1 MLRTAQVCLIYLCSH
16 ALLTETL
23 DPKLHNSS
31 LSAADSLETIQ
42 ADGEAVALVTVK
54 QEAVESVVVKE
65 EVDLSSAVAVVNSLL
80 QPDIRPQPELRPPT
94 PVVDFS
100 MEDIPNSSSSQSLGD
115 ALRVTVMTRILCDR
129 QTREERVEP
138 IIRSNLALLPAPS
151 NRPLS
156 TPDQV
161 VTEFAQ
167 GPRAAQI
174 AAAFY
179 SNTRDLLKRRLN
191 EREVTRLA
199 KIKHLQ
205 EQYLELNERWKAHC
219 RLLEGQSKGTPL
231 LELESLNSSGRTTR
245 RTATLG
251 DAVRSDLEMEQ
262 IIASLGNDEATDPTF
277 LSSKNHADIP
287 DMISVEHGVV
297 ECVYD
302 DSNLLVENAGEYYRP
317 RTGMDDWTKEERQI
331 FLDQFAAH
339 PKQFGIIA
347 DALPHKT
354 AAQCVAFYYLHKKR
368 SIDFRDVVA
377 THAPKR
383 RRRRTGKQ
391 KANALLADIRQHDA
405 EVSRDNEVTGTGR
418 AKRRAATRRPLLDDL
433 VTATPTPEPEG
444 RSKRRRAPGAKSNL
458 AEEVDDDDE
467 VITTF

>member
-1 MLRTAQVCLIYLCSH
+1 
-16 ALLTETL
+16 
-23 DPKLHNSS
+23 
-31 LSAADSLETIQ
+31 
-42 ADGEAVALVTVK
+42 
-54 QEAVESVVVKE
+54 
-65 EVDLSSAVAVVNSLL
+65 
-80 QPDIRPQPELRPPT
+80 
-94 PVVDFS
+94 
-100 MEDIPNSSSSQSLGD
+100 MEDIPDSSPSQSLGD

-138 IIRSNLALLPAPS
+138 IIRSNIALLPAPS

-156 TPDQV
+156 TPDQL

-179 SNTRDLLKRRLN
+179 SDTRDLLKRRFN
-191 EREVTRLA
+191 EREVARLG

-219 RLLEGQSKGTPL
+219 RLLEGQSKVTPL
-231 LELESLNSSGRTTR
+231 LELENLNSSGRTTR

-277 LSSKNHADIP
+277 LSGKNHADIP

-297 ECVYD
+297 EFVYD
-302 DSNLLVENAGEYYRP
+302 DSNLLVENAAEYYRP
-317 RTGMDDWTKEERQI
+317 RTGMDDWTEEERQI

-405 EVSRDNEVTGTGR
+405 EVWRDNEVTGTGR

-433 VTATPTPEPEG
+433 ATATPTPEPEG
-444 RSKRRRAPGAKSNL
+444 RSKRRRATGAKSNL

-467 VITTF
+467 EDPKPAKKARKTRKVKSVAIIEESLTPEGKSVDPSDTLQRRKPSVATSRWSDDDKRA